1 MQSATASAGPSTANL
16 GYGFD
21 ILAVAL
27 ESPDLPRDRVTVE
40 PAKRWEIVLEGPAGN
55 GLPTGLKSNVAF
67 LAARAVTR
75 TPHRIRLWKGLP
87 PGSGLGSS
95 AASAAATVRAM
106 AELHGIHGDLVAAAA
121 EGERASAGAPHA
133 DNVGAAL
140 LGGLVC
146 VADPPISWPI
156 PRHIAFALAIPQI
169 ELTTRQMRRVVPK
182 SWPRALHTGETA
194 RAIATALGLVRG
206 EIAVLPIR
214 GSVVEERRSRFIPN
228 YRAVVRAAER
238 ADAPA
243 VTISGSGP
251 TMVAIVD
258 SRKIDPDR
266 VAKEMASAFRHSA
279 RAVVAFAGEGARI
292 E

>member
-1 MQSATASAGPSTANL
+1 MRSATALAGASTANL

-27 ESPDLPRDRVTVE
+27 DSPELPRDRVTVE
-40 PAKRWEIVLEGPAGN
+40 PAQRWQITVEGPAAEGVPTDPERN
-55 GLPTGLKSNVAF
+55 GAV
-67 LAARAVTR
+67 LAARAITR
-75 TPHRIRLWKGLP
+75 RPHRIHLWKGLP

-95 AASAAATVRAM
+95 AASCAAAAKAM
-106 AELHGIHGDLVAAAA
+106 AALHGFDGDLVAAAA
-121 EGERASAGAPHA
+121 EGERASAGVPHA

-146 VADPPISWPI
+146 IADPARSWPV
-156 PRHIAFALAIPQI
+156 PHHVAFALAIPQI
-169 ELTTRQMRRVVPK
+169 ELTTRAMRRIVPK
-182 SWPRALHTGETA
+182 SWPRALHTSETA
-194 RAIATALGLVRG
+194 RAIATAVCLTRG
-206 EIAVLPIR
+206 EIENLPIR
-214 GSVVEERRSRFIPN
+214 GSIVEKRRSRLIPN

-238 ADAPA
+238 AGAPA

-251 TMVAIVD
+251 TIVAIVD
-258 SRKIDPDR
+258 TRKTDAER
-266 VAKEMASAFRHSA
+266 VAKEMARAFRVSA